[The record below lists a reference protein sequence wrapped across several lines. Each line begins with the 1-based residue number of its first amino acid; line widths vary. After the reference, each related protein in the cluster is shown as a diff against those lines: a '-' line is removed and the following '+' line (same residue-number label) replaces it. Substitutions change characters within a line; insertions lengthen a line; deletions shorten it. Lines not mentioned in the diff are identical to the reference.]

1 MAWQVAIVLDENTE
15 LAKLLGQMP
24 VWARATPE
32 RNGAAAEL
40 RADWEKLWCPEPGL
54 TLINS
59 QMPGDP
65 ANGLT
70 DLVFTVE
77 EHHSNLSCVRL
88 FGVEQ
93 SEPLKQEMKSIGYF
107 ATTNTSYPGLGF
119 ARSLSCLSDVP
130 QFTFNAESWKSA
142 DDVYDAFFAAVHA
155 PNWHGRNLDALN
167 DSIATGGM
175 NEVEVPYRLTVLNT
189 AKAGLDARMMVN
201 RFKELI
207 DQICAE
213 GCPIEMNIME

>member
-15 LAKLLGQMP
+15 LTKLLGQMP

-32 RNGAAAEL
+32 RNGAVAEL
-40 RADWEKLWCPEPGL
+40 RADWEKLWYPEPSL

-65 ANGLT
+65 VNGLT

-93 SEPLKQEMKSIGYF
+93 SISLKKEMTSIGYF
-107 ATTNTSYPGLGF
+107 ATTNNSYPGLGF
-119 ARSLSCLSDVP
+119 ACSISSLSDVP
-130 QFTFNAESWKSA
+130 QFTFNADGWKSA
-142 DDVYDAFFAAVHA
+142 NDVYDAFFAAVHA
-155 PNWHGRNLDALN
+155 PSWHGRNLDALN
-167 DSIATGGM
+167 DSIATGGI
-175 NEVEVPYRLTVLNT
+175 NEVEVPYRLTAQNA
-189 AKAGLDARMMVN
+189 AKAGLDARMMLN

-213 GCPIEMNIME
+213 GCPIEMSIKE